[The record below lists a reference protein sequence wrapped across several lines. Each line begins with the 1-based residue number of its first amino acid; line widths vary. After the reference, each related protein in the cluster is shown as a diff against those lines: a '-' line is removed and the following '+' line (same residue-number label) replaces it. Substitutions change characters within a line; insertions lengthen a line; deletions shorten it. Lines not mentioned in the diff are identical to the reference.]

1 MKFDNLKNLPIDI
14 KNDKGKNFTVI
25 GLEKD
30 KNTGKTNKR
39 PMDTY
44 SPNGHLNYLKW
55 KQNPDHL
62 TTFARTYQFLQQQ
75 NEQVQKILRMGL
87 LLHEKWE
94 GNDNLIVVDI
104 DHRPDLVQQAR
115 QGKITSTDEQAKV
128 VQFGFDNDFYIEIS
142 QSGEGLHLIQMG
154 HKHNA
159 DLIRNDKFEY
169 YDRNRWICLTGDCVH
184 TTADNYLGV
193 NDSVFENLEK
203 LMFSDAKRSA
213 KRSRQKPSSSAP
225 VNNSSFSSQNV
236 DDLIKKAMNA
246 KNGQEF
252 NELYKGSSPSGDVSS
267 DDMRFA
273 IMLAFWTA
281 KNTKEMDTIFR
292 NSGRMRSK
300 WDEIHSADGQTY
312 GQMTI
317 NKAID
322 TVTDV
327 YKPEAPKPQPVP
339 IDKTQIKSNSDLV
352 NALARAR
359 KNWDIEHTN
368 SDGKTQPIA
377 SKPTEIIQILLDIVN
392 FAKIYQ
398 KNAKVDLA
406 LYFYDFDQ
414 GIYSQNEN
422 DLESLILAVAPEVTV
437 TKTRLNILDTLLKL
451 PTSKIPVVQN
461 IIATSEGRN
470 FIAVGNGILN
480 LTTKEL
486 TPFSPSIYVT
496 AKIATNYSENATV
509 EPTFNG
515 WSWSHNLKIISN
527 GDVQKLTLLWQVC
540 KASIIGA
547 YWLRQAVL
555 LIDDGHGQTGKST
568 FEDALIGVVGDDNT
582 AQLRLAEMSDE
593 TKLIDAVDKK
603 LIVGDDND
611 VHTVISRYDYL
622 NPIVSSELIRVRN
635 YYQKSQSTVL
645 HAFVLQSCNG
655 IPPFKNATQAFF
667 NRLKMI
673 QFNHRHDASK
683 IGDWRVKNDYI
694 KRKEFREWLL
704 WYVVN
709 NVELGIS
716 LVDTQENKDL
726 IAETQT
732 ETDSIK
738 NFVDNW
744 LPKLQSTVIPTG
756 WLYDYYASSC
766 VMDSLDNDSILS
778 SIKFTR
784 EIKNNEKFTSQWTRK
799 AKRPT
804 TDTFLKSDVD
814 ELMNMYNSTRWG
826 KDLKVWFNITSVT
839 VKDDNEGSSHTVRV
853 ITQDDYE
860 EKIKKYSSLCYIKK

>member
-1 MKFDNLKNLPIDI
+1 MYDISQTNQLPDDLTQNTDKHFTLMVLAFDKA
-14 KNDKGKNFTVI
+14 
-25 GLEKD
+25 
-30 KNTGKTNKR
+30 TGKTNKF
-39 PMDTY
+39 PIDMF
-44 SPNGHLNYLKW
+44 NGGKMLKW

-62 TTFARTYQFLQQQ
+62 ATFEECINCWNKQTSDKQQLLRLGVLL
-75 NEQVQKILRMGL
+75 EQGF
-87 LLHEKWE
+87 E
-94 GNDNLIVVDI
+94 GDKDLIVVDI
-104 DHRPDLVQQAR
+104 DHRKDLVKQAVA
-115 QGKITSTDEQAKV
+115 GKITSNDVQAQV
-128 VQFGFDNDFYIEIS
+128 VQFAFDNDFYIEVS
-142 QSGEGLHLIQMG
+142 QSGEGLHLIQLG
-154 HKHNA
+154 HKHNEK
-159 DLIRNDKFEY
+159 LIRNSNFEY
-169 YDRNRWICLTGDCVH
+169 YNKNRWLCLTGNCIH
-184 TTADNYLGV
+184 TTSDNSLGV
-193 NDSVFENLEK
+193 TDGIFEK
-203 LMFSDAKRSA
+203 LEQMMFPPKPQQKSA
-213 KRSRQKPSSSAP
+213 DTSSQTPSSSQK
-225 VNNSSFSSQNV
+225 VVNSSTKTLTA
-236 DDLIKKAMNA
+236 DEIIKKAENA
-246 KNGQEF
+246 KDGAKFADLFNG
-252 NELYKGSSPSGDVSS
+252 NSPSGDVSS
-267 DDMRFA
+267 DDMA
-273 IMLAFWTA
+273 LANMLAFWTQ
-281 KNTKEMDTIFR
+281 KDESLMDEIFR
-292 NSGRMRSK
+292 KSARMRDK
-300 WDEIHSADGQTY
+300 WDEQHSADGSTY

-317 NKAID
+317 QKAIENTQDVYQPKRQAFDDIDKSKIKSKKDLIDALAHARLNWD
-322 TVTDV
+322 TQHTVVTDKGSHTMPITS
-327 YKPEAPKPQPVP
+327 KPIE
-339 IDKTQIKSNSDLV
+339 IINILV
-352 NALARAR
+352 NVVDFAIIYNND
-359 KNWDIEHTN
+359 K
-368 SDGKTQPIA
+368 KT
-377 SKPTEIIQILLDIVN
+377 DCN
-392 FAKIYQ
+392 
-398 KNAKVDLA
+398 
-406 LYFYDFDQ
+406 LYFYDYDQ
-414 GIYSQNEN
+414 GIFSSDEN
-422 DLESLILAVAPEVTV
+422 DLEKLILAVAPELTT
-437 TKTRLNILDTLLKL
+437 TKTRQNILDTIFKM
-451 PTSKIPVVQN
+451 PSKIPVVQN
-461 IIATSEGRN
+461 AIVN
-470 FIAVGNGILN
+470 NHDLLAVGNGILN
-480 LTTKEL
+480 LKTKEL
-486 TPFSPSIYVT
+486 IPFSPKIFVT
-496 AKIATNYSENATV
+496 SKIDTNYNKNATI
-509 EPTFNG
+509 EPIFDG
-515 WSWSHNLKIISN
+515 WSWSRSLKIISD
-527 GDVQKLTLLWQVC
+527 GDLDKLKLLWQTT
-540 KASIIGA
+540 KAGIIGA
-547 YWLRQAVL
+547 SWLRQAVL
-555 LIDDGHGQTGKST
+555 LIDDGHGMTGKST
-568 FEDALIGVVGDDNT
+568 FEDAIINTVGKSNT

-683 IGDWRVKNDYI
+683 IADWRVKNDYI

-784 EIKNNEKFTSQWTRK
+784 EIMNNEKFTSQWTRK

-814 ELMNMYNSTRWG
+814 ELMSMYNSTRWG

-839 VKDDNEGSSHTVRV
+839 VKDDDEGSSHTVRV

>member
-1 MKFDNLKNLPIDI
+1 MYDISQTNQLPDDLTQNTDKHFTLMVLAFDKA
-14 KNDKGKNFTVI
+14 
-25 GLEKD
+25 
-30 KNTGKTNKR
+30 TGKTNKL
-39 PMDTY
+39 PIDMF
-44 SPNGHLNYLKW
+44 NGGKMLKW

-62 TTFARTYQFLQQQ
+62 ATFEECINCWNKQTPDKQQLLRLGVLL
-75 NEQVQKILRMGL
+75 EQGF
-87 LLHEKWE
+87 E
-94 GNDNLIVVDI
+94 GDKDLIVVDI
-104 DHRPDLVQQAR
+104 DHRKDLVKQAVA
-115 QGKITSTDEQAKV
+115 GKITSNDVQAQV
-128 VQFGFDNDFYIEIS
+128 VQFAFDNDFYIEVS
-142 QSGEGLHLIQMG
+142 QSGEGLHLMQLG
-154 HKHNA
+154 HKHNEK
-159 DLIRNDKFEY
+159 LIRNSNFEY
-169 YDRNRWICLTGDCVH
+169 YNKNRWLCLTGNCIH
-184 TTADNYLGV
+184 TTSDNSLGV
-193 NDSVFENLEK
+193 TDGVFEKLEQM
-203 LMFSDAKRSA
+203 MFPPKPQQKSA
-213 KRSRQKPSSSAP
+213 DTSSQTPSSSQK
-225 VNNSSFSSQNV
+225 VVNSSTKTLTA
-236 DDLIKKAMNA
+236 DEIIKKAENA
-246 KNGQEF
+246 KD
-252 NELYKGSSPSGDVSS
+252 GSKFADLFAGASPSGDVSS
-267 DDMRFA
+267 DDMA
-273 IMLAFWTA
+273 LANMLAFWTQ
-281 KNTKEMDTIFR
+281 KDEKLMDEIFR
-292 NSGRMRSK
+292 KSGRMRDK
-300 WDEIHSADGQTY
+300 WDEQHSADGSTY

-317 NKAID
+317 QKAIEN
-322 TVTDV
+322 TQEV
-327 YKPEAPKPQPVP
+327 YKPKKQAFDD
-339 IDKTQIKSNSDLV
+339 IDKSKIKSNKDLIDALAHARLNWDAQHTVVTDKGSHTMPITSKPIEIINILV
-352 NALARAR
+352 NVVDFAIIYNND
-359 KNWDIEHTN
+359 K
-368 SDGKTQPIA
+368 KT
-377 SKPTEIIQILLDIVN
+377 DRN
-392 FAKIYQ
+392 
-398 KNAKVDLA
+398 
-406 LYFYDFDQ
+406 LYFYDYDQ
-414 GIYSQNEN
+414 GIYSQDEN
-422 DLESLILAVAPEVTV
+422 DLEKLILAVAPELTT
-437 TKTRLNILDTLLKL
+437 TKTRQNILDTIFKM
-451 PTSKIPVVQN
+451 PSKIPLMQN
-461 IIATSEGRN
+461 LIVN
-470 FIAVGNGILN
+470 NHNLLAVGNGILN
-480 LTTKEL
+480 LKTKEL
-486 TPFSPSIYVT
+486 IPFSPKIFVT
-496 AKIATNYSENATV
+496 SKIDTNYNKNATI
-509 EPTFNG
+509 EPIFDG
-515 WSWSHNLKIISN
+515 WSWSRSLKIISD
-527 GDVQKLTLLWQVC
+527 GDLDKLKLLWQTT
-540 KASIIGA
+540 KAGIIGA
-547 YWLRQAVL
+547 SWLRQAVL
-555 LIDDGHGQTGKST
+555 LIDDGHGMTGKST
-568 FEDALIGVVGDDNT
+568 FEDAIINVVGKSNT

-673 QFNHRHDASK
+673 QFNHRHDASN

-716 LVDTQENKDL
+716 LVDTQENKNL

-784 EIKNNEKFTSQWTRK
+784 EIMNNEKFTSQWTRK

-839 VKDDNEGSSHTVRV
+839 VKDDDEGSSHTVRV

>member
-1 MKFDNLKNLPIDI
+1 MYDI
-14 KNDKGKNFTVI
+14 KQANQLPVDLTQNTNKHFTLMHLVP
-25 GLEKD
+25 D
-30 KNTGKTNKR
+30 NNTGKTNKV
-39 PMDTY
+39 PIDVYLQGKPISFTKH
-44 SPNGHLNYLKW
+44 PEHLITFDDAVSIW
-55 KQNPDHL
+55 HKQKPETQQTL
-62 TTFARTYQFLQQQ
+62 RLGVLLQH
-75 NEQVQKILRMGL
+75 NF
-87 LLHEKWE
+87 E
-94 GNDNLIVVDI
+94 GDKDLIVVDI
-104 DHRPDLVQQAR
+104 DHRKDLVEQAR
-115 QGKITSTDEQAKV
+115 TGKITSTDVQAKV
-128 VQFGFDNDFYIEIS
+128 VQFCLDNDFYIEVS
-142 QSGEGLHLIQMG
+142 QSGEGLHCMQIG
-154 HKHNA
+154 HKHNEKN
-159 DLIRNDKFEY
+159 IRNKQFEY
-169 YDRNRWICLTGDCVH
+169 YSNARWMTLTGDCIH
-184 TTADNYLGV
+184 TTSDNSLGV
-193 NDSVFENLEK
+193 TDDVFEKLEQM
-203 LMFSDAKRSA
+203 MFPPKPQTQKSA
-213 KRSRQKPSSSAP
+213 DTSSQTPSSSQK
-225 VNNSSFSSQNV
+225 VINSSTKTMTA
-236 DDLIKKAMNA
+236 DEIIKKAANA
-246 KNGQEF
+246 KDGAKFADLFNG
-252 NELYKGSSPSGDVSS
+252 NSPSGDVSS
-267 DDMRFA
+267 DDMA
-273 IMLAFWTA
+273 LANMLAFWTQ
-281 KNTKEMDTIFR
+281 KDEKLMDEIFR
-292 NSGRMRSK
+292 KSSRMRSK
-300 WDEIHSADGQTY
+300 WDEQHSADGSTY

-317 NKAID
+317 QKAIEN
-322 TVTDV
+322 TKEV
-327 YKPEAPKPQPVP
+327 YKPKKQAFDD
-339 IDKTQIKSNSDLV
+339 IDKSKIKSNKDLID
-352 NALARAR
+352 ALAHAR
-359 KNWDIEHTN
+359 LNWDEQHTIVTEKG
-368 SDGKTQPIA
+368 SHTMPIV
-377 SKPTEIIQILLDIVN
+377 SKPIEIINILINVVD
-392 FAKIYQ
+392 FAIIYNND
-398 KNAKVDLA
+398 KKTDRN
-406 LYFYDFDQ
+406 LYFYDYDQ
-414 GIYSQNEN
+414 GIYSQDEN
-422 DLESLILAVAPEVTV
+422 DLEKLILAVAPELTT
-437 TKTRLNILDTLLKL
+437 TKTRQNILDTIFKM
-451 PTSKIPVVQN
+451 PSKIPLMQN
-461 IIATSEGRN
+461 LIVN
-470 FIAVGNGILN
+470 NHNLLAVGNGILN
-480 LTTKEL
+480 LKTKEL
-486 TPFSPSIYVT
+486 IPFSPKIFVT
-496 AKIATNYSENATV
+496 SKIDTNYNKNATT
-509 EPTFNG
+509 EPIFDG
-515 WSWSHNLKIISN
+515 WSWSRNLKIISD
-527 GDVQKLTLLWQVC
+527 GDLDKLKLLWQTT
-540 KASIIGA
+540 KAGIIGA
-547 YWLRQAVL
+547 SWLRQAVL
-555 LIDDGHGQTGKST
+555 LIDDGHGMTGKST
-568 FEDALIGVVGDDNT
+568 FEDAIINVVGKSNT

-673 QFNHRHDASK
+673 QFNHRHDASN

-839 VKDDNEGSSHTVRV
+839 VKDDDEGSSHTVRV